1 MPSRARRGLAA
12 VVCALAAA
20 TAGLALAPGSS
31 LGVAPPRCATRSLR
45 IGVLEVQGAL
55 THRYWEMALRNVGAT
70 SCAMQGYPG
79 VGLLNA
85 HGGPIADNFV
95 RQTGFPTPSVTVA
108 PGQRAYFTF
117 GYESSGP
124 CLPTHYF
131 KAYGIEVYPP
141 DDYARLLVPTHG
153 ALEVCDRS
161 LGGAPMV
168 YPVRATRQLV
178 G

>member
-1 MPSRARRGLAA
+1 
-12 VVCALAAA
+12 VCALAVAA
-20 TAGLALAPGSS
+20 AAAMGGAAMLPASS
-31 LGVAPPRCATRSLR
+31 LGVAPTRCAARSLR

-55 THRYWEMALRNVGAT
+55 THRYWEMALRNVGAP
-70 SCAMQGYPG
+70 SCVLQGYPG

-85 HGGPIADNFV
+85 HGGPIADSFV

-108 PGQRAYFTF
+108 HGQRAYFTF

-153 ALEVCDRS
+153 VLEVCDRS

-168 YPVRATRQLV
+168 YPVRATRGLA

>member
-1 MPSRARRGLAA
+1 
-12 VVCALAAA
+12 VAAA
-20 TAGLALAPGSS
+20 TAGAALAPGSS
-31 LGVAPPRCATRSLR
+31 LGATPPRCAAHSLR
-45 IGVLEVQGAL
+45 ISELEVQGAL
-55 THRYWEMALRNVGAT
+55 SHRYWEMALRNVGAS
-70 SCAMQGYPG
+70 SCVLQGYPG
-79 VGLLNA
+79 VGFLNA
-85 HGGPIADNFV
+85 HGGPIADNFE

-124 CLPTHYF
+124 CLPAHYF

-153 ALEVCDRS
+153 ALEVCARS
-161 LGGAPMV
+161 VGGPPMV